1 MPEPKIDK
9 IKLNQ
14 YLRAGVSQA
23 EIARRFGCAESSVS
37 MAKKKLRN
45 TIVRTI
51 ALEKA
56 NEIVEADLDM
66 MGQMRKASKAINHQ
80 LEEAQ
85 KDIENTIGAD
95 KRATQEVII
104 KLAAEVRKQVQA
116 ILNIAAAWNIHEKF
130 ATFQADVFEELQQW
144 GPKERQA
151 FIAAL
156 KAKHALRGSVQIK

>member
-14 YLRAGVSQA
+14 WLREGISQT
-23 EIARRFGCAESSVS
+23 EIARRFGCSESTVS

-45 TIVRTI
+45 TIVRTV

-56 NEIVEADLDM
+56 NEVVEADLDM

-104 KLAAEVRKQVQA
+104 KLASEVRKQIQA
-116 ILNIAAAWNIHEKF
+116 ILQIAESYNIHKRF
-130 ATFQADVFEELQQW
+130 AEFQVDVFEELAKW
-144 GPKERQA
+144 EPENRQGA
-151 FIAAL
+151 IAAL
-156 KAKHALRGSVQIK
+156 KTKHIVRGSLQIK